1 MKRPITRLS
10 SILLQ
15 QKVTCTVLQSH
26 FLFFFHCDIENGML
40 TYMLTAIGK
49 FGGIF
54 AASPCWSGIML
65 GMQLHDLF
73 SNAVSK

>member
-49 FGGIF
+49 FGDRK
-54 AASPCWSGIML
+54 S
-65 GMQLHDLF
+65 
-73 SNAVSK
+73 VV